1 MIFLLFLVTK
11 PIDLRAETD
20 WTESDG
26 QKPEYAMEDTFRR
39 LYDKHAPALHQIAFR
54 ITRSHQQSK
63 DIIQE
68 VFLKLWGHRT
78 EIATIDNM
86 EAWLYRVTENK
97 LMDFLR
103 KMAADQR
110 LRQALWNRAKT
121 SVDETEE
128 LLEAKECFS
137 NIHKAVSLLPPQRQ
151 LIYQLNRE
159 KGLNYR
165 EIAEA
170 LSISRHT
177 VKNQISLALRSIQRF
192 LLLLIGIFIAI
203 LSA

>member
-1 MIFLLFLVTK
+1 
-11 PIDLRAETD
+11 
-20 WTESDG
+20 
-26 QKPEYAMEDTFRR
+26 MEDTFRQ
-39 LYDKHAPALHQIAFR
+39 LYDRHAPSLHQLAFR
-54 ITRSHQQSK
+54 VTRSDQQSK
-63 DIIQE
+63 DIVQD
-68 VFLKLWGHRT
+68 VFLKLWGHRA
-78 EIATIDNM
+78 EIAVINNM

-103 KMAADQR
+103 KTAADER
-110 LRQALWNRAKT
+110 LRQTLWKRTTN
-121 SVDETEE
+121 SIDETEG

-137 NIHKAVSLLPPQRQ
+137 NIHKAVSQLPPQRQ

-159 KGLNYR
+159 KGLNYK

-177 VKNQISLALRSIQRF
+177 VKNQISMALRSIQRF

>member
-1 MIFLLFLVTK
+1 M
-11 PIDLRAETD
+11 RAPTD
-20 WTESDG
+20 WTESGDN
-26 QKPEYAMEDTFRR
+26 KPEYAMEDIFRQ
-39 LYDKHAPALHQIAFR
+39 LYDRHAPSLHQLAFR
-54 ITRSHQQSK
+54 VTRSDQQSK

-68 VFLKLWGHRT
+68 VFLKLWGHRA
-78 EIATIDNM
+78 EIAVIDNM

-103 KMAADQR
+103 KTAADER

-128 LLEAKECFS
+128 LLEAKECSS
-137 NIHKAVSLLPPQRQ
+137 NIHKAISLLPPQRQ

-159 KGLNYR
+159 KGLNYK

-177 VKNQISLALRSIQRF
+177 VKNQISMALRSIQRF
-192 LLLLIGIFIAI
+192 LLLLVVISIGI